1 MSIIMITNDN
11 LMQLPLID
19 DETLAELQDIME
31 DGFADLVNRFLDDL
45 PVQLEYLRCAV
56 QEKAADDIYRVAH
69 KLKTSCGNLGAMRLT
84 EWVQQLEQAGRLNTL
99 NDVAEMLEETQAV
112 AEQTMIMLRA
122 QAH

>member
-1 MSIIMITNDN
+1 MVTNDN
-11 LMQLPLID
+11 LKRLPLID
-19 DETLAELQDIME
+19 DEILAELQDIME

-56 QEKAADDIYRVAH
+56 RERAADDIYRVAH

-84 EWVQQLEQAGRLNTL
+84 EWVRQLEQAGRLNTL
-99 NDVAEMLEETQAV
+99 NGVAEILEETQAV
-112 AEQTMIMLRA
+112 AEQTTIMLRA